1 MKINQTWNRPVYGT
15 ILCTKL
21 PFLKV
26 VGGGGG
32 GEVECWGQ
40 RNFLCSIALPSSVVL
55 AVLRCKGF
63 FGLESSSSFTCWQTN
78 SSFKLSMPATFLFS
92 SETYAVNSML
102 KGLIL
107 PWLVHLL
114 STVVVDTA
122 LTASLPLEVLCC
134 VAPEPRSSV
143 GYASTPLTNVF
154 RAA

>member
-1 MKINQTWNRPVYGT
+1 
-15 ILCTKL
+15 
-21 PFLKV
+21 
-26 VGGGGG
+26 
-32 GEVECWGQ
+32 
-40 RNFLCSIALPSSVVL
+40 
-55 AVLRCKGF
+55 
-63 FGLESSSSFTCWQTN
+63 
-78 SSFKLSMPATFLFS
+78 MPATFLFS
-92 SETYAVNSML
+92 SKTYDVNSML

-134 VAPEPRSSV
+134 VAREPRSSV